1 MLGMMNDQASWLRII
16 IIIIIIAQFIYHSML

>member
-16 IIIIIIAQFIYHSML
+16 IIIIIGPFIYHSML